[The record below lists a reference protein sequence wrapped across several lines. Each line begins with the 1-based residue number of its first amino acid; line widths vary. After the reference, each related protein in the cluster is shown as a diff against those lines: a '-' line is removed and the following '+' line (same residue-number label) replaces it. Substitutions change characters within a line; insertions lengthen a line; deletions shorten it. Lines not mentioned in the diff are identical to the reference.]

1 MWCAWLNGSSG
12 THASASSPRPSS
24 PSFPLLRDAIGLRHQ
39 YQWTRGCHRPSATT
53 RAVQRAS
60 NRSHA
65 HLPCPRAAHARRTA
79 RSERP
84 HALKPGITAPA
95 PPATAHSPAST
106 AGAAAPGSSLPAA
119 ARRGYTATSLCA
131 TLPLASR
138 NSLVRDQ
145 CTVCLNPSGGAQ
157 RAQRAHRRFGST
169 QFRVGCGHTAALC
182 GSWDVGA
189 RGGRPVA
196 RGVGRQRPGRRRAGV
211 PRRRAAGRSER
222 HEFCLKQNIPRSA
235 PSTVVTQGRHGGR
248 TGRLTTVT
256 HVL

>member
-1 MWCAWLNGSSG
+1 MVRRVPTHLHQAHALRRPLSRCCVTPLDFATNINGPAAAIVPRRRPGPSSG
-12 THASASSPRPSS
+12 
-24 PSFPLLRDAIGLRHQ
+24 LAI
-39 YQWTRGCHRPSATT
+39 
-53 RAVQRAS
+53 
-60 NRSHA
+60 A
-65 HLPCPRAAHARRTA
+65 HTPTCPA
-79 RSERP
+79 
-84 HALKPGITAPA
+84 PGPPTPGA
-95 PPATAHSPAST
+95 PPAPRGRTRSSRGSPPPRRQQLPT
-106 AGAAAPGSSLPAA
+106 HQHPQQVQAPGSSLPAA
-119 ARRGYTATSLCA
+119 ARRGYTATSSCA